1 MRKTLALLLTLC
13 IFLLCF
19 AGCSRY
25 EGKIS
30 QENQTHCATFTFD
43 SFAGTRTVKLKR
55 SGLGDGQFYYRAEL
69 TEGSMTVSYKM
80 GWFDEQWPLFYAE
93 AGTPLDSCG
102 HYIWDGSIFITFAS
116 DVPMSGTIIISFVP
130 LKK

>member
-93 AGTPLDSCG
+93 AGTPLDSCD

>member
-116 DVPMSGTIIISFVP
+116 DVPTSGTIIISFVP